1 MAGIIA
7 SVSDDIKKL
16 QELKQAIADV
26 KGELKSINIKV
37 DVDIK
42 ENLEKQLQS
51 LMSQYNAVAAR
62 ISEVEGKVIIS
73 CQNIKKYT
81 EQIIEAQNAVTV
93 AASRQI
99 SQPVRPTDAQQS
111 AVAENQQATLSIQ
124 AQAKAYK
131 DLKESIEDVSNTKNQ
146 NLVLMLREIDKM
158 KSYQKELKKLKE
170 APKTDETVEKIANIT
185 GEVEKSK
192 IVISDFRRSI
202 KNDLKIETS
211 VSGSMNELSQQ
222 LGKMR
227 SVYRDLAEEE
237 RNSPFGKELLASIQQ
252 ADAKIKELDASI
264 GNHQRNVGNYGSAF
278 DSIRDKLNGFLS
290 SASAMP
296 GPLGNVA
303 AGIQKMTKA
312 SLAFIATPIGIILAA
327 IAAALAAVNS
337 WFHRTEEG
345 ENALNV
351 TTAVFS
357 GTLNTLLDV
366 VDNVGEW
373 LFKCFTKPKEA
384 LSELVDFM
392 KGQLINRLKAVA
404 KGAEAIYKIFSGDMS
419 GVQDFQNAWSQ
430 GLSGIED
437 AGKKINTVI
446 NKSIS
451 NAKERAKLAERQNV
465 LDRRERENLV
475 EKAKLEQRIS
485 ELREKSAD
493 TSVPARERVKA
504 TKEAKELTEKMYDNE
519 ISLAKERYEI
529 IKKTNSLSNSNK
541 ADKEAEARAEA
552 EIYRL
557 EGQRNNN
564 LRMLARQSNRERNS
578 QNAVTEANDKLD
590 DITRKNAEE
599 RLKMEEN
606 LEERLTDAR
615 IKAMK
620 DGVEK
625 VLVERERQNEKELKQ
640 IEEQRKAAIEAELK
654 RQKQEFDA
662 KQDVIKA
669 QGGRVVQ
676 WDESMI
682 DTDVIDQINMQ
693 YKEIAESVSE
703 AQKNTL
709 LKAELQSMRD
719 YLKEYGTYQQQ
730 KLAIAEEY
738 AEKIA
743 KAQTVGEKAS
753 LTMEQNNKLKELEKS
768 EFENSVDW
776 TGIFSELKGH
786 TKDYLENLRD
796 QLQSVIREGT
806 LPPDQLATVQEKLR
820 EINEAISEQS
830 GAFSFIG
837 DKAREHA
844 RLINE
849 AADAQKRLTSAQEK
863 EATNKK
869 NVDDIIEQIR
879 LRLGESGLEN
889 VDIDDNLLSQLS
901 PLSDEFKVMSGLLVD
916 LRVAEGKLADARR
929 KTEKATKEAENAE
942 DASKRASAQAM
953 ADWFADAQQ
962 FIAEKGIDQLPELF
976 NSLGMG
982 GIGNKLSS
990 GLSGLNSAAGA
1001 AADFATGNYIGA
1013 LTKGFSA
1020 IKSFGSALGIG
1031 GGNAAEVAETINR
1044 LTDRNELLTVAIED
1058 LTDEMKSA
1066 KGASAI
1072 DASERARELQ
1082 KETNEN
1088 YKEMAQA
1095 QAGYHS
1101 AHRSFNYYWGGYS
1114 QEQIDRLSQQIG
1126 RKWSGDL
1133 WDLSPEEMK
1142 ILRSNIDM
1150 WEQIQN
1156 TGKGNYGGRVADKLN
1171 DYIDQAGKL
1180 EEITDAL
1187 YENLTTTTSE
1197 NVFDDFLNSLYELA
1211 DGSEDVMDNIAENWQ
1226 KMVNRMVVNNLVGA
1240 KFQQDLENWYERLA
1254 KLNESRTKGEITD
1267 DEYRKE
1273 LEELRVEYEDKVNS
1287 AKNDLESLRESGII
1301 KETSDMDKQE
1311 ASGKGFQTMSQD
1323 TGEELNGRFT
1333 AMYESELRQESA
1345 MEQQTVAITAIK
1357 DNMMSLYSKMDGLG
1371 NIADDMRTTI
1381 VNSFLELQDIRENTG
1396 AIVKPI
1402 LQMQKDIAEVKQNTS
1417 RL

>member
-1 MAGIIA
+1 MINAGFNPLQQMAEKTG
-7 SVSDDIKKL
+7 
-16 QELKQAIADV
+16 
-26 KGELKSINIKV
+26 KSITQLKDEMSKGAISAEMVQQAFIDATSAGGRFYQMSENASKTINGQLSMMQDAMDAAFNEMGQKSEGFIMSGIQMTTKLIENYETVGKVLAGLVATYGTYKAALITNIALTK
-37 DVDIK
+37 
-42 ENLEKQLQS
+42 S
-51 LMSQYNAVAAR
+51 WAVAAR
-62 ISEVEGKVIIS
+62 RDAVAKGIQTVATK
-73 CQNIKKYT
+73 
-81 EQIIEAQNAVTV
+81 AQTVAQLALNAAMKANPYVLLITTV
-93 AASRQI
+93 AALGTAMWALRDSTSAAEKAETSLNNTMTALGESQEKYNNQTKEAINIATDDASATKDRKDAMDLLINRYPSIIQNYIDEKGHLRDILQLKQEIAIADGKKQREETTETLRETGLNAWNNYNLANSFYNRQLNAKNVFSDSERKQLKELRDAYEKSSGNSGTLASLREI
-99 SQPVRPTDAQQS
+99 RDYFKAFAANSKKRYARNLTENKIDQFSQGLGDMGTDELKSLQKELERANKNRKASTSVFVKSVGDYLTGADRENLLTKVSGIVS
-111 AVAENQQATLSIQ
+111 ARTKSTYKQDLDKAKTEWDNAKKELAKIESDKSKFTSKQYEDAKKRKDTAE
-124 AQAKAYK
+124 KAYK
-131 DLKESIEDVSNTKNQ
+131 DLGGITSTSSKSHTGETTKKDNRIEAEKKASEKLLKLQQGNRQAQLDLEDDTT
-146 NLVLMLREIDKM
+146 E
-158 KSYQKELKKLKE
+158 KKLKLIDLSYDKQKAE
-170 APKTDETVEKIANIT
+170 IEKKERELAEQNKKAGTTGLNEKGLTVEQQTEINKANEIN
-185 GEVEKSK
+185 EKS
-192 IVISDFRRSI
+192 
-202 KNDLKIETS
+202 
-211 VSGSMNELSQQ
+211 
-222 LGKMR
+222 
-227 SVYRDLAEEE
+227 
-237 RNSPFGKELLASIQQ
+237 
-252 ADAKIKELDASI
+252 
-264 GNHQRNVGNYGSAF
+264 
-278 DSIRDKLNGFLS
+278 
-290 SASAMP
+290 
-296 GPLGNVA
+296 
-303 AGIQKMTKA
+303 
-312 SLAFIATPIGIILAA
+312 
-327 IAAALAAVNS
+327 
-337 WFHRTEEG
+337 
-345 ENALNV
+345 
-351 TTAVFS
+351 
-357 GTLNTLLDV
+357 
-366 VDNVGEW
+366 
-373 LFKCFTKPKEA
+373 
-384 LSELVDFM
+384 
-392 KGQLINRLKAVA
+392 
-404 KGAEAIYKIFSGDMS
+404 
-419 GVQDFQNAWSQ
+419 
-430 GLSGIED
+430 
-437 AGKKINTVI
+437 
-446 NKSIS
+446 
-451 NAKERAKLAERQNV
+451 
-465 LDRRERENLV
+465 
-475 EKAKLEQRIS
+475 
-485 ELREKSAD
+485 REKQIFD
-493 TSVPARERVKA
+493 
-504 TKEAKELTEKMYDNE
+504 
-519 ISLAKERYEI
+519 
-529 IKKTNSLSNSNK
+529 
-541 ADKEAEARAEA
+541 
-552 EIYRL
+552 IY
-557 EGQRNNN
+557 
-564 LRMLARQSNRERNS
+564 
-578 QNAVTEANDKLD
+578 
-590 DITRKNAEE
+590 
-599 RLKMEEN
+599 
-606 LEERLTDAR
+606 
-615 IKAMK
+615 
-620 DGVEK
+620 
-625 VLVERERQNEKELKQ
+625 
-640 IEEQRKAAIEAELK
+640 
-654 RQKQEFDA
+654 
-662 KQDVIKA
+662 
-669 QGGRVVQ
+669 
-676 WDESMI
+676 
-682 DTDVIDQINMQ
+682 
-693 YKEIAESVSE
+693 
-703 AQKNTL
+703 
-709 LKAELQSMRD
+709 KAELQSMRD

-753 LTMEQNNKLKELEKS
+753 LTMEQDNKLKELEKS

-863 EATNKK
+863 EATSKK

-901 PLSDEFKVMSGLLVD
+901 PLSDEFKVMSELLVN

-990 GLSGLNSAAGA
+990 GLSGFNSAAGA
-1001 AADFATGNYIGA
+1001 AEDFATGNYIGA

-1142 ILRSNIDM
+1142 ILRSNVDM
-1150 WEQIQN
+1150 WEQIQK

-1187 YENLTTTTSE
+1187 YETLTTTTSE

-1273 LEELRVEYEDKVNS
+1273 LEELRVDYEDKVNS

-1301 KETSDMDKQE
+1301 KETSDMNKQE
-1311 ASGKGFQTMSQD
+1311 ARGKGFQTMSQD

>member
-1 MAGIIA
+1 MINAGFNPLQQMAEKTG
-7 SVSDDIKKL
+7 
-16 QELKQAIADV
+16 
-26 KGELKSINIKV
+26 KSITQLKDEMSKGAISAEMVQQAFIDATSAGGKFYQMSENASKTINGQLSMMQDAMDAAFNEMGQKSEGFIMSGIQMTTTLIENYETVGKVLAGLVATYGTYKTALITNIALTK
-37 DVDIK
+37 
-42 ENLEKQLQS
+42 S
-51 LMSQYNAVAAR
+51 WAVAAR
-62 ISEVEGKVIIS
+62 TDAVAKGIQTAATKALTV
-73 CQNIKKYT
+73 
-81 EQIIEAQNAVTV
+81 AQLALNTAMKANPYVLLITTV
-93 AASRQI
+93 AALGTAMWALRDSTSAAEKAETSLNNTMTALEESQEKYNNQI
-99 SQPVRPTDAQQS
+99 KEAINIATDDASATKDRKDAMDLLINRYPSIIQNYIDEKGHLRDILQLKQEIAIADGKKQREETTETLRKTGLDAWNNYKMADIFYKKQLHAKSFSDYEKKRLKELRDAYEKSSGNSGTWASLREIREYFKAFAANAKKKYARNLTENKIDQFSQGLGDMGIDELKSLQKELERANKNRKARTSVFVKSVGDYLTEADRENLLTKVSGIVSARTKSTYKQDLDKAKKDWEDAKKELAKIENDKSKFTSNQYKD
-111 AVAENQQATLSIQ
+111 AKERKDTAE
-124 AQAKAYK
+124 KAYK
-131 DLKESIEDVSNTKNQ
+131 DLGGITSTSS
-146 NLVLMLREIDKM
+146 
-158 KSYQKELKKLKE
+158 KSH
-170 APKTDETVEKIANIT
+170 T
-185 GEVEKSK
+185 GE
-192 IVISDFRRSI
+192 
-202 KNDLKIETS
+202 T
-211 VSGSMNELSQQ
+211 
-222 LGKMR
+222 
-227 SVYRDLAEEE
+227 
-237 RNSPFGKELLASIQQ
+237 
-252 ADAKIKELDASI
+252 
-264 GNHQRNVGNYGSAF
+264 
-278 DSIRDKLNGFLS
+278 
-290 SASAMP
+290 
-296 GPLGNVA
+296 
-303 AGIQKMTKA
+303 TKK
-312 SLAFIATPIGIILAA
+312 
-327 IAAALAAVNS
+327 
-337 WFHRTEEG
+337 
-345 ENALNV
+345 
-351 TTAVFS
+351 
-357 GTLNTLLDV
+357 
-366 VDNVGEW
+366 DN
-373 LFKCFTKPKEA
+373 
-384 LSELVDFM
+384 
-392 KGQLINRLKAVA
+392 R
-404 KGAEAIYKIFSGDMS
+404 
-419 GVQDFQNAWSQ
+419 
-430 GLSGIED
+430 
-437 AGKKINTVI
+437 
-446 NKSIS
+446 
-451 NAKERAKLAERQNV
+451 
-465 LDRRERENLV
+465 
-475 EKAKLEQRIS
+475 
-485 ELREKSAD
+485 
-493 TSVPARERVKA
+493 
-504 TKEAKELTEKMYDNE
+504 
-519 ISLAKERYEI
+519 
-529 IKKTNSLSNSNK
+529 
-541 ADKEAEARAEA
+541 
-552 EIYRL
+552 
-557 EGQRNNN
+557 
-564 LRMLARQSNRERNS
+564 
-578 QNAVTEANDKLD
+578 
-590 DITRKNAEE
+590 
-599 RLKMEEN
+599 
-606 LEERLTDAR
+606 
-615 IKAMK
+615 
-620 DGVEK
+620 
-625 VLVERERQNEKELKQ
+625 
-640 IEEQRKAAIEAELK
+640 IEAENKASEKLLK
-654 RQKQEFDA
+654 LQQGNRQAQLDLEDDTTERKLKLIDLSYDKQKAEIEKKERELAEQNKKAGTTGLNEKGLTVEQQTEINKANEINEKSREKQIFD
-662 KQDVIKA
+662 I
-669 QGGRVVQ
+669 
-676 WDESMI
+676 
-682 DTDVIDQINMQ
+682 
-693 YKEIAESVSE
+693 Y
-703 AQKNTL
+703 
-709 LKAELQSMRD
+709 KAELQSMRD
-719 YLKEYGTYQQQ
+719 YLKEYGTYQQK

-753 LTMEQNNKLKELEKS
+753 LTMEQDNKLKELEKS

-786 TKDYLENLRD
+786 TKGYLENLRD

-863 EATNKK
+863 EATSKK

-879 LRLGESGLEN
+879 LRLGEGGLEN

-962 FIAEKGIDQLPELF
+962 FISEKGIDQLPELF

-990 GLSGLNSAAGA
+990 GLSGFNSAAGA

-1013 LTKGFSA
+1013 LTKGISA

-1044 LTDRNELLTVAIED
+1044 LTDRNELLTIAIED

-1142 ILRSNIDM
+1142 ILRTNVDM
-1150 WEQIQN
+1150 WEQIQK
-1156 TGKGNYGGRVADKLN
+1156 TGKGGYGGRVADKLN

-1254 KLNESRTKGEITD
+1254 KLNESRTKGDITD

-1273 LEELRVEYEDKVNS
+1273 LEELRADYEDKVNS

-1333 AMYESELRQESA
+1333 ALQIAGEEIKTQNVIQSQSLNILTMRADDILSV
-1345 MEQQTVAITAIK
+1345 QTETR
-1357 DNMMSLYSKMDGLG
+1357 
-1371 NIADDMRTTI
+1371 NIANDMRNI
-1381 VNSFLELQDIRENTG
+1381 IADSYLELVQISENTG
-1396 AIVKPI
+1396 NSAKY
-1402 LQMQKDIAEVKQNTS
+1402 LKDIKADIVEVKRNTS